1 MNNVSVASAHA
12 LAKRNDVPPAA
23 WHLLARVCV
32 MLALMRDNAD
42 AQPTSGSDASPEG
55 RLDSWKE
62 IAAYLSRGIRTVQ
75 RWEREEGLP
84 VHRLQHDKRG
94 TIYARKDELAAWW
107 ESRRR
112 TLANP
117 ATSEA
122 VDSPITPRLER
133 VTRTAAATAWPT
145 LSSDARLLAYV
156 SDAGRDGET
165 PQVWVQQIGGAA
177 ICLTSGDRE
186 YSNLSFSP
194 DDTRIIFTAADGSG
208 QHIYDVPAL
217 GGEMRL
223 LKQSSSAARYSP
235 DGEWLAYV
243 PLDGSGIRIAA
254 RGGAGFRTI
263 GSELLDINCLTW
275 LSDRQ
280 LIVQA
285 RSSPEREPEWWI
297 VPAGGGPASETGL
310 NRILRQRGTFP
321 LPGSAGW
328 LDHSLIFAAVGAIGA
343 NLYRQRFVP
352 GSLQLAGPSEQLTI
366 GNESSAL
373 PAAAAGRV
381 AFLSSGVATNLFSL
395 PLEANGLAQ
404 GSLRRLTR
412 GPAPLTC
419 LTATRDFRTLAYFS
433 ARIGEGD
440 IVLRDL
446 DTGTEKVAPPATVS
460 GKGYPALSPSGRQ
473 LAYGLRVQDRRP
485 IFITELPEGTNRML
499 GEDCGGRPREWIDE
513 RFLIIERFA
522 RLNSIA
528 VIDTVTGEQ
537 QDILAAKECSIRN
550 ARLSPDRH
558 WLAFDSTRP
567 GEPSRVMTAPFR
579 RDSLIPESTWISI
592 EPSSGHP
599 FWSADGKVLY
609 YVPASA
615 NATIRA
621 AIRAR
626 RLSAAS
632 GQPEGG
638 PIAVYSS
645 TEMMMPAFLPGTA
658 PLALPDQIIFV
669 LGDFRGDVW
678 MLDLNT
684 ER

>member
-1 MNNVSVASAHA
+1 VASFGVCLRYA
-12 LAKRNDVPPAA
+12 DV
-23 WHLLARVCV
+23 
-32 MLALMRDNAD
+32 LMRDNAD
-42 AQPTSGSDASPEG
+42 AQPSSVPDASPEG

-84 VHRLQHDKRG
+84 VHRLLHDKRG

-117 ATSEA
+117 ATSDA
-122 VDSPITPRLER
+122 VDSPVTPRLER
-133 VTRTAAATAWPT
+133 LTRTAATTAWPT
-145 LSSDARLLAYV
+145 LSSDARLLAYI

-165 PQVWVQQIGGAA
+165 PQVWVQQIRGAA

-194 DDTRIIFTAADGSG
+194 DDTKIIFTAADAGG
-208 QHIYDVPAL
+208 QHVYEVPAL

-223 LKQSSSAARYSP
+223 LKSSSSAARYSP

-254 RGGAGFRTI
+254 RDGAGFRSI
-263 GSELLDINCLTW
+263 GSELLDVNCLTW
-275 LSDRQ
+275 LSDWQ
-280 LIVQA
+280 LMVQA
-285 RSSPEREPEWWI
+285 RSRPEREPEWWI
-297 VPAGGGPASETGL
+297 VPTGGGSVSETGL
-310 NRILRQRGTFP
+310 NRALRQRGTFP

-328 LDHSLIFAAVGAIGA
+328 LDNSLVFAAVGAVGV

-352 GSLQLAGPSEQLTI
+352 ASLQLAGPTEQLTV

-373 PAAAAGRV
+373 PAVAAGRV
-381 AFLSSGVATNLFSL
+381 AFVSSGVATNLFSL
-395 PLEANGLAQ
+395 PLDANGLAQ
-404 GSLRRLTR
+404 GSLRRMTR
-412 GPAPLTC
+412 GPAPVTYLT
-419 LTATRDFRTLAYFS
+419 TTRDFRTLAYFS

-446 DTGTEKVAPPATVS
+446 ETGTEKVAPPATVS

-473 LAYGLRVQDRRP
+473 LAYGLRVQERRP
-485 IFITELPEGTNRML
+485 IFIAELPDGTHRML

-513 RFLIIERFA
+513 RFLVIERFA

-528 VIDTVTGEQ
+528 VIDTVTGDQ
-537 QDILAAKECSIRN
+537 QDIVAANDCAIRN
-550 ARLSPDRH
+550 PRLSPDRR

-567 GEPSRVMTAPFR
+567 GEPSRVITAPFR
-579 RDSLIPESTWISI
+579 RDGLIPESEWISI
-592 EPSSGHP
+592 EQSSSHP
-599 FWSADGKVLY
+599 FWSADGKLLY
-609 YVPASA
+609 FVPAGA
-615 NATIRA
+615 NAAIRT

-626 RLSAAS
+626 HLSAAS
-632 GQPEGG
+632 GQPESG

-645 TEMMMPAFLPGTA
+645 TEMMMPAFLPGTT
-658 PLALPDQIIFV
+658 PLAVPGQILFV
-669 LGDFRGDVW
+669 LGDFRGDIW

-684 ER
+684 DR